1 MLTLVTRPEP
11 QASQWAA
18 DLNALGLH
26 AQPLPL
32 LALTAP
38 PDAAPVARAWQ
49 QLAEVA
55 CVLFVSP
62 AAAHWWAQARP
73 AGACWPAGTL
83 AAAPGPGTALALLQS
98 LGHAGLTPEQVIS
111 PPATAA
117 QFDSEHLWPWLA
129 PHPWAGRRVLIASG
143 GDQGEARG
151 RQWLSAQWQAQGA
164 TVDALLAYTRG
175 PAPWTDADL
184 AQARQAWAQPGHHA
198 WLFSSSQ
205 AIDVLQARMG
215 RAPARAVA
223 VCTHPRVAERA
234 AQAGFGRLVDT
245 RPQLAEVA
253 SALQVLSCEPHA

>member
-11 QASQWAA
+11 QASQWAD
-18 DLNALGLH
+18 DLAALGLQ

-38 PDAAPVARAWQ
+38 PDAGPLAHAWHA
-49 QLAEVA
+49 LCDVA

-73 AGACWPAGTL
+73 TGARWPAGTL
-83 AAAPGPGTALALLQS
+83 AAAPGPGTAQALLQA
-98 LGHAGLTPEQVIS
+98 LGPAGLEPEQVVS
-111 PPATAA
+111 PPDTAG

-129 PHPWAGRRVLIASG
+129 PHPWSGRRVLIASG

-151 RQWLSAQWQAQGA
+151 RQWLTAQWQAQGA
-164 TVDALLAYTRG
+164 TVSALLTYTRG
-175 PAPWTDADL
+175 PASWSEENTRL
-184 AQARQAWAQPGHHA
+184 AHEAWARPDGHA

-205 AIDVLQARMG
+205 AIDVLQARLG
-215 RAPARAVA
+215 QAPSQALA

-234 AQAGFGRLVDT
+234 AKAGFGRLVGT

-253 SALQVLSCEPHA
+253 HALQPLSCGPQA

>member
-11 QASQWAA
+11 QATQWAA
-18 DLNALGLH
+18 DLCALGLT
-26 AQPLPL
+26 ARALPL

-38 PDAAPVARAWQ
+38 HDAAPVAQAWQ
-49 QLAEVA
+49 QLAYVA

-62 AAAHWWAQARP
+62 AAAYWWAQARP
-73 AGACWPAGTL
+73 PGVTWPTGTL
-83 AAAPGPGTALALLQS
+83 AAAPGPGTAQALLQA
-98 LGHAGLTPEQVIS
+98 LGPAGLTAEQVVS
-111 PPATAA
+111 PAATAT

-129 PHPWAGRRVLIASG
+129 PHTWSGRHVLIASG

-151 RQWLSAQWQAQGA
+151 RQWLTAQWQAQGA
-164 TVDALLAYTRG
+164 TVQALLTYTRG
-175 PAPWTDADL
+175 PAAWAEADTQL
-184 AQARQAWAQPGHHA
+184 ASHAWAQPSAHA

-205 AIDVLQARMG
+205 AIDVLQTRLG
-215 RAPARAVA
+215 PASANAVA

-253 SALQVLSCEPHA
+253 NALQALSCGPQA